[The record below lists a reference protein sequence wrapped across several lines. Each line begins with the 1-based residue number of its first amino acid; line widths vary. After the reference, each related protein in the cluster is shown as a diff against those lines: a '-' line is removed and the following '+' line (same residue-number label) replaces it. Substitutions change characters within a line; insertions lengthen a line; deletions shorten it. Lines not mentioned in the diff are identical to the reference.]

1 MRTLVALLGG
11 LLLAG
16 LVHAENATHA
26 RGYTIHHNALTTDS
40 LSPQVAQAYGIQR
53 STSRGMINVTVV
65 RDKEGT
71 AGTPVTAQIT
81 LEARNLIGQMRD
93 DIRLREVREGNAI
106 YYIAD
111 FPVANREHLTFD
123 LDVIPQGEAHALHAR
138 FDQEFFT
145 R

>member
-1 MRTLVALLGG
+1 MRTLLALLGG

-16 LVHAENATHA
+16 LVHAENATRA
-26 RGYTIHHNALTTDS
+26 GGYTIHHNALTTDS

-71 AGTPVTAQIT
+71 AGTPVTAQIQ
-81 LEARNLIGQMRD
+81 LDAHNLIGQKRD
-93 DIRLREVREGNAI
+93 DIRLREVREGNAV

-123 LDVIPQGEAHALHAR
+123 LDVIPQGETHALHAR